1 MKAPMKHAQMDF
13 LDEFAVVTGN
23 DRSQAAVMVLPPGES
38 TGDSENRHSGS
49 DQWLYVVSG
58 EGSAS
63 IDGQVHI
70 LRPGSL
76 LLIERG
82 ETHEIQ
88 SQGDEPLQTLN
99 FYVPPAYSSE
109 GEPLPSG
116 KG

>member
-1 MKAPMKHAQMDF
+1 MKHAQLDF